1 MVEPEELKALCSS
14 PKVHALGLVGMQLQ
28 PEWCQGGFSEIPGRN
43 SPFPA
48 RAENDEIVGEPDQC
62 SQSPSRLLPRLVE
75 DMEGDVG
82 E

>member
-1 MVEPEELKALCSS
+1 MVEPEEFKALRSS
-14 PKVHALGLVGMQLQ
+14 PKVHDPGLVGVQLQ
-28 PEWCQGGFSEIPGRN
+28 PEWCQGGFSQVPGRN

-48 RAENDEIVGEPDQC
+48 GAEDDEIIGEPGQC